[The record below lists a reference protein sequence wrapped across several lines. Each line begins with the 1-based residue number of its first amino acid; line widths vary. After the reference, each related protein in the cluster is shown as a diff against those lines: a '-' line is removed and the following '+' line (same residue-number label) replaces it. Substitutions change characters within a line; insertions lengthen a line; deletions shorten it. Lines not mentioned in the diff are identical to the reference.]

1 MKRYFIGMFPA
12 VAMFAVLLLSGCEN
26 ENNVT
31 GGGGKANISLPSPV
45 SLDNIAGDGDIRT
58 IDVESDGYWSV
69 IATAA
74 DGDAAPWISVEPA
87 QGIGNGRV
95 TLSFAK
101 NPSSGASRSGQVCV
115 QLRDES
121 KNVLLPVVQGAASYT
136 TGFQPFVHLIE
147 FAKGDIVNC
156 VSGRVNE
163 AKNAFLFN
171 DGASIALTGA
181 GDMTVAGLTADR
193 YYIGVLRASG
203 WDAENA
209 AWTVAVPVT
218 SELSGTLSFGFG
230 MLTNSSSV
238 CSVPRDWKVEWSGDN
253 ATWHDIDAF
262 YAWNGKSA
270 CPTESS
276 VSADKSVSFSLLP
289 NINADAYNHR
299 QAVFTVPISAPLAKG
314 STLYVR
320 VAKAGDTP
328 VKGTA
333 IDPSHIVRFTFG
345 CCVSQFEKKA
355 YHTTTMPEGGQV
367 VLAQGFDDCLSGLD
381 YMSDIGHL
389 AYVTGSA
396 YDVPEGWSASG
407 VTNAIGYIRL
417 AADGTLTTPALA
429 SLGATPTDL
438 AVSFKAVVRC
448 SSTDAIDKKAITV
461 QVAEGDGTV
470 EAQPDMTNEFTK
482 RDDCFVWRTFT
493 VRVTGATASTKLTF
507 SNTGQW
513 FLDDIIVTK

>member
-1 MKRYFIGMFPA
+1 MHF
-12 VAMFAVLLLSGCEN
+12 
-26 ENNVT
+26 
-31 GGGGKANISLPSPV
+31 
-45 SLDNIAGDGDIRT
+45 
-58 IDVESDGYWSV
+58 DVESDGYWSV
-69 IATAA
+69 IATGA

-87 QGIGNGRV
+87 QGIGDGSV

-101 NPSSGASRSGQVCV
+101 NPSNNVSRSGQVCV

-121 KNVLLPVVQGAASYT
+121 KNVLLPVVQGAASYP

-171 DGASIALTGA
+171 DGASVALTGA

-218 SELSGTLSFGFG
+218 GELSGTLSFGFG
-230 MLTNSSSV
+230 MLTNSSSL
-238 CSVPRDWKVEWSGDN
+238 CAVPRDWKVEWSADN

-262 YAWNGKSA
+262 YAWNGKNA
-270 CPTESS
+270 CPAESS
-276 VSADKSVSFSLLP
+276 VSEDKSVSFALLP

-299 QAVFTVPISAPLAKG
+299 QAVFTVPASAPLAKG

-355 YHTTTMPEGGQV
+355 YHTTTMPVGEQV

-389 AYVTGSA
+389 AYVTGAA
-396 YDVPEGWSASG
+396 YDAPEGWSVSGTVTAS
-407 VTNAIGYIRL
+407 IGYVRL
-417 AADGTLTTPALA
+417 AAKGVLTTPALA
-429 SLGATPTDL
+429 SLGTTPTDIV
-438 AVSFKAVVRC
+438 VSFKAVVRC
-448 SSTDAIDKKAITV
+448 SSTDAIDKKEITV
-461 QVAEGDGTV
+461 QVAQGDGTV
-470 EAQPDMTNEFTK
+470 EAQPDMTGEFSK
-482 RDDCFVWRTFT
+482 RDDCFAWRTFT
-493 VRVTGATASTKLTF
+493 VRVTGATASTRLAF

-513 FLDDIIVTK
+513 FLDDVVVTK

>member
-1 MKRYFIGMFPA
+1 MVAA
-12 VAMFAVLLLSGCEN
+12 VLLSGCEN

-31 GGGGKANISLPSPV
+31 GGKANVSVPSQV
-45 SLDNIAGDGDIRT
+45 VLDDIAGDGDIRT
-58 IDVESDGYWSV
+58 FDVESDGYWSV
-69 IATAA
+69 IATGT
-74 DGDAAPWISVEPA
+74 DGDTAPWISVEPA
-87 QGIGNGRV
+87 QGIGNGSV

-101 NPSSGASRSGQVCV
+101 NPSNSVSRSGQVCV

-121 KNVLLPVVQGAASYT
+121 KSVQLPVVQGAASYL

-147 FAKGDIVNC
+147 FVKGDIDNC
-156 VSGRVNE
+156 VSGKVNE

-171 DGASIALTGA
+171 DGASITLTGA
-181 GDMTVAGLTADR
+181 GDMTAAGLTADR
-193 YYIGVLRASG
+193 YYTGVLRASG

-230 MLTNSSSV
+230 MLTNSSSL
-238 CSVPRDWKVEWSGDN
+238 CAVPRDWKVEWSADN

-276 VSADKSVSFSLLP
+276 VRADKSVSFALLP

-299 QAVFTVPISAPLAKG
+299 QAVFTVPASAPLVKG

-355 YHTTTMPEGGQV
+355 YHTTTMPEGEQV

-381 YMSDIGHL
+381 YMADIGHL

-396 YDVPEGWSASG
+396 YDAPEGWSVSGTVTAS
-407 VTNAIGYIRL
+407 VGYVRL
-417 AADGTLTTPALA
+417 AAKGVLTTPALA
-429 SLGATPTDL
+429 SLGTTPTDIV
-438 AVSFKAVVRC
+438 VSFKAVVRC
-448 SSTDAIDKKAITV
+448 SSTDAIDKKEIKV
-461 QVAEGDGTV
+461 QVAEGDGAV
-470 EAQPDMTNEFTK
+470 EAQPDMTGEFTK
-482 RDDCFVWRTFT
+482 RDDCYAWRTFT
-493 VRVTGATASTKLTF
+493 VRVTGATASTRLAF

-513 FLDDIIVTK
+513 FLDDIVVTK